1 MKQLLPSPL
10 ALSPLLFGAFL
21 GLAIMQTGFPQR
33 SVTIPARSAST
44 LDDTV
49 VFAEAPD
56 VVSQVV
62 PLSSPFDGKSSVSRV
77 AVPETRPGGGQV
89 ATQTT
94 RVADPVMTGTATVLE
109 RSEPPAPLLDVMTI
123 KRLSELRRELRIS
136 ESAVRARINL
146 PADELFVVKSD
157 SSIDPLAVPAL
168 EKIVEFLERT
178 LKKKVT
184 VRALYVPGEAG
195 AKEQAWARSLT
206 LINWLTENSSLDPAN
221 LTAGSPG
228 PLDREVQKA
237 NATSPGE
244 LEFISR
250 IELNI
255 E

>member
-1 MKQLLPSPL
+1 MKQSLPSPL
-10 ALSPLLFGAFL
+10 VLSPLIVGAFL
-21 GLAIMQTGFPQR
+21 GLAMMETALSQR

-44 LDDTV
+44 LDDSV
-49 VFAEAPD
+49 IPAEAPD
-56 VVSQVV
+56 VVSPVV

-94 RVADPVMTGTATVLE
+94 RVADPAMTGTATVLD
-109 RSEPPAPLLDVMTI
+109 RSEPPAPPLDVMTI

-146 PADELFVVKSD
+146 PADELFLARAKATV
-157 SSIDPLAVPAL
+157 DPLAEPAL
-168 EKIVEFLERT
+168 EKIAEFLERT

-184 VRALYVPGEAG
+184 VKALYVPGEEG
-195 AKEQAWARSLT
+195 AKEEAWSRSLA
-206 LINWLTENSSLDPAN
+206 LLDWLTENSSLDPGN
-221 LTAGSPG
+221 LTAGSPE

-244 LEFISR
+244 LEFVSR